1 MSQGKS
7 FWSFAA
13 DVDVHFDTLSE
24 WTMQHP
30 EFSEAKKIGMSKL
43 LKFDEELNL
52 MGSSGQLKRLARTEK
67 VTNDDGTVK
76 ENQFYDQATFAQT
89 YRIFLMKNRYPK
101 MYRDKIEVES
111 SSSSDAQK
119 TSKILQ
125 EIMNDP
131 QLAEAAKIIAEKL
144 SEE

>member
-1 MSQGKS
+1 MAGGKS

-13 DVDVHFDTLSE
+13 DVDVCMDTLSE
-24 WTMQHP
+24 WCAAHE
-30 EFSEAKKIGMSKL
+30 EFSEAKKIGSAKL

-52 MGSSGQLKRLARTEK
+52 MGSSGQLKRVARTEK
-67 VTNDDGTVK
+67 TILEDGTTR
-76 ENQFYDQATFAQT
+76 ETTFHDQATFAQT

-101 MYRDKIEVES
+101 LYRDKIHVES
-111 SSSSDAQK
+111 TSGSDAEK
-119 TSKILQ
+119 TSKVLK